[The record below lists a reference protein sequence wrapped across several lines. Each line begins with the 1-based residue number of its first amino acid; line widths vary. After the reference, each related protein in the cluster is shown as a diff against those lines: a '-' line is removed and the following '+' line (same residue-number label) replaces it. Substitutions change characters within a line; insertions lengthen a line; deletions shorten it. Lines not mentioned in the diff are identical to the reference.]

1 VPATYIDNHIQRLQM
16 YRVECAVDYCV
27 ETLDVGVAHVEQLDD
42 EIPAH
47 GWRGSDLEDGWIC
60 PDPDHANR

>member
-1 VPATYIDNHIQRLQM
+1 M